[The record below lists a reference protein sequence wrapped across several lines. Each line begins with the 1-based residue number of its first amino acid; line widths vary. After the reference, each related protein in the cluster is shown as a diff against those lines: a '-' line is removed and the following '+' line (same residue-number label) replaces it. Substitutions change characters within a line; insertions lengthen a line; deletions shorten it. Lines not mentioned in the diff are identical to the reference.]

1 MAKRDKNRKQQQK
14 SMIIF
19 YDERAKRVR
28 QFFFVKVL
36 QRKML
41 RGIKTEQKKTIE
53 KNNNDN
59 ILLQAVEENFW

>member
-1 MAKRDKNRKQQQK
+1 
-14 SMIIF
+14 
-19 YDERAKRVR
+19 
-28 QFFFVKVL
+28 
-36 QRKML
+36 ML